1 MPLDAAAAK
10 AMREAE
16 IAAEARAAAIA
27 VALRAGAVFQEL
39 YRLVGQ
45 DGAAAFFDAMA
56 QRARD
61 GVFQSAPSGRSG
73 V

>member
-10 AMREAE
+10 ALRDAE
-16 IAAEARAAAIA
+16 IAAEARARAINI
-27 VALRAGAVFQEL
+27 ALRAGAIFEEL

-45 DGAAAFFDAMA
+45 NGAAAFFDAMA